1 MKKGVEPVPTAW
13 REVRLIGMALTL
25 FLPGCKPPPEREQ
38 AMPLADPARGLT
50 VIQRTGCGACH
61 EIPGLF
67 WPKGRLGPN
76 LDGFSE
82 RTVIAGEL
90 PNRPDVL
97 ARWVRNAP
105 SLIPG
110 TSMPAVPMTEEDA
123 RDVAAYLYTLRD
135 H

>member
-1 MKKGVEPVPTAW
+1 VLTA
-13 REVRLIGMALTL
+13 REQDRLIGMALVL
-25 FLPGCKPPPEREQ
+25 ALSGCKPPPEREQ
-38 AMPLADPARGLT
+38 AMPIADPAHGLE
-50 VIQRTGCGACH
+50 VIRQTGCGACH
-61 EIPGLF
+61 EVPGLF

-76 LDGFSE
+76 LDGFAE

-90 PNRPDVL
+90 PNRPDIL
-97 ARWVRNAP
+97 AQWVRNAP

-135 H
+135 R

>member
-1 MKKGVEPVPTAW
+1 MLTA
-13 REVRLIGMALTL
+13 REQDRLIGMAL
-25 FLPGCKPPPEREQ
+25 FLALTACKPQPEREQ
-38 AMPLADPARGLT
+38 AMPLADPARGLQ
-50 VIQRTGCGACH
+50 VIRQTGCGACH
-61 EIPGLF
+61 EVPGLS

-76 LDGFSE
+76 LDGFAQ

-90 PNRPDVL
+90 PNRPDIL
-97 ARWVRNAP
+97 AGWVRNAP

-135 H
+135 R